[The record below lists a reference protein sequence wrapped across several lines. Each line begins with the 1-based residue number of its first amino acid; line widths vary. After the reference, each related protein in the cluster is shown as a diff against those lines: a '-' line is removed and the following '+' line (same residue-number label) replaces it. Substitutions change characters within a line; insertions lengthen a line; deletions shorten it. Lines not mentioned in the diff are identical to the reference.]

1 MASNRHAARRAD
13 ATTTMA
19 IIAALTEIRHCFP
32 WSWSERCNNG
42 RTTKADSSN
51 GSGQT
56 KMDERRENAKKIR
69 GEEESWMEK
78 NYARG

>member
-1 MASNRHAARRAD
+1 MGGRRRRIARTD
-13 ATTTMA
+13 
-19 IIAALTEIRHCFP
+19 
-32 WSWSERCNNG
+32 
-42 RTTKADSSN
+42 